1 MTIAGSRGM
10 WGITVDTLT
19 LNVLMLILMYTEV
32 NQGNQAR
39 SYFDFDYLVSVGS
52 IPSRVQT
59 PAV

>member
-10 WGITVDTLT
+10 WGITVDTLA
-19 LNVLMLILMYTEV
+19 LDILMLMLMYTGV
-32 NQGNQAR
+32 NQRNQTR
-39 SYFDFDYLVSVGS
+39 SYLDFDYLVSVGS